1 VHKESKRQC
10 PSCGSHE
17 VVPILYGLLTPEAE
31 EDVKAGKVALGGCIV
46 SGRDPAW
53 RCKECRHE
61 WGKLA
66 RR

>member
-1 VHKESKRQC
+1 
-10 PSCGSHE
+10 
-17 VVPILYGLLTPEAE
+17 VPILYGLLTPEAE

-61 WGKLA
+61 WGKLG